1 MEVMM
6 LVLSRKASEEIRL
19 TDTQTGQTI
28 VLMVVQIRAG
38 KVRLGIQAPQTVVVT
53 RGELLKN
60 RQSVDQVVEQNAS

>member
-1 MEVMM
+1 M